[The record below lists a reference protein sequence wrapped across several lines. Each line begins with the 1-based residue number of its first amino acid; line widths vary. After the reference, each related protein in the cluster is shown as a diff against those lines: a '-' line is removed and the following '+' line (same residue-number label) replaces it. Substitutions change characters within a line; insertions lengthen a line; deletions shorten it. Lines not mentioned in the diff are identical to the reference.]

1 MRKVTLGLANSL
13 DNYIARKDGGFDWLH
28 WSKEVAEISAKF
40 MKTVD
45 ALLIGRKTYEVM
57 LDFGQ
62 TSYPGT
68 RNYVFSRSKK
78 KRDALEKRLG
88 AKKKKADKN
97 VEVVSADA
105 TKFVRQLK
113 RKKGKGIVVF
123 GGGELA
129 KSLFEADLIDEVVL
143 NIHPVL
149 LGSGIPLFH
158 EMKRQ
163 IDLKLLDC
171 RILKGGYLVASY
183 RVKH

>member
-13 DNYIARKDGGFDWLH
+13 DNYIARKDGGFDWIH
-28 WSKEVAEISAKF
+28 WSKEVAEISARF

-45 ALLIGRKTYEVM
+45 ALLIGRKSYDVM
-57 LDFGQ
+57 LAHGQ
-62 TSYPGT
+62 TSYPGAK
-68 RNYVFSRSKK
+68 NYVFTR
-78 KRDALEKRLG
+78 
-88 AKKKKADKN
+88 AKKKSAAPKQKLATRKPDKN
-97 VEVVSADA
+97 VEIITEDA
-105 TKFVRQLK
+105 AKFVKKLK
-113 RKKGKGIVVF
+113 SRKGKGIVIF

-163 IDLKLLDC
+163 INLELLDC
-171 RILKGGYLVASY
+171 KILKGGYLAASY
-183 RVKH
+183 RVKR

>member
-28 WSKEVAEISAKF
+28 WSEEVAEISAKF

-45 ALLIGRKTYEVM
+45 ALLIGRKTYEGM
-57 LDFGQ
+57 LVYGQ
-62 TSYPGT
+62 TSYPGVK
-68 RNYVFSRSKK
+68 NYVFTRAK
-78 KRDALEKRLG
+78 KRSAALKKEL
-88 AKKKKADKN
+88 AKKKADKN
-97 VEVVSADA
+97 VQIITVDA
-105 TKFVRQLK
+105 AKFVQELK
-113 RKKGKGIVVF
+113 HLKGKGIVVF

-158 EMKRQ
+158 VMKRQ
-163 IDLKLLDC
+163 IDLELLDC
-171 RILKGGYLVASY
+171 KTVTGGYLVVTY

>member
-13 DNYIARKDGGFDWLH
+13 DNYIARRDGGFDWIY
-28 WSKEVAEISAKF
+28 WNREVAEISAKF

-45 ALLIGRKTYEVM
+45 ALLIGRKTYEAMVAQ
-57 LDFGQ
+57 GQ
-62 TSYPGT
+62 TSYPGAK
-68 RNYVFSRSKK
+68 NYVFSRSQKK
-78 KRDALEKRLG
+78 GAAL
-88 AKKKKADKN
+88 KKLVASKKADKN
-97 VEVVSADA
+97 VEIIAADA
-105 TKFVRQLK
+105 APFVRELK
-113 RKKGKGIVVF
+113 GKKGKGIVVF
-123 GGGELA
+123 GGGQLA

-163 IDLKLLDC
+163 IDLDLLDF
-171 RILKGGYLVASY
+171 RALKSGCLAVTY